1 MFIKRKNTGYLCADQ
16 YASTVCLGNGI
27 KVACTLK
34 NLGILMENNSEYVID
49 LVWMKEDYPN

>member
-16 YASTVCLGNGI
+16 YASTVCLGNGT

-49 LVWMKEDYPN
+49 HV

>member
-16 YASTVCLGNGI
+16 YASTVCLGNSI

-49 LVWMKEDYPN
+49 YVWMKEDYPN